1 MKFIFTLMLMASALA
16 ALCLAEHNWDHWS
29 VREQETI
36 QKTLSL
42 SGAPM
47 RLVVDNVD
55 GYVHVTGTTGSQ
67 VRVTAHK
74 VIRAD
79 TDSDLQQAKNEIKL
93 DITEQPGSVSI
104 YYNAPW
110 RCNHESG
117 GCNDQQ
123 RRFYNVTYDI
133 DVEVPRAARPVVST
147 VNHGDVRVEGTAGDF
162 DIGNVNGGI
171 VMTGISGSGEIHT
184 VNGPVTV
191 RFTKN
196 PSSATS
202 FKSINGQLDLY
213 FQPELSAD
221 LRFKTFNG
229 QVYSDFDVTPMA
241 APVGQGEQRDGK
253 FVYHSHGL
261 QAGRVG
267 QGGAELSFDTLNGN
281 IRLHRA
287 GQGNSSNE

>member
-1 MKFIFTLMLMASALA
+1 MKFIFTLMLTASALA
-16 ALCLAEHNWDHWS
+16 VPCLAEHRSDQWS
-29 VREQETI
+29 VRDQETI

-74 VIRAD
+74 VIRAE
-79 TDSDLQQAKNEIKL
+79 TDSDLQQAKSEIKL

-110 RCNHESG
+110 RCNHDSSG
-117 GCNDQQ
+117 CHDQQ
-123 RRFYNVTYDI
+123 RRFYAVTYDI
-133 DVEVPRAARPVVST
+133 DVEVPSAARPVVST

-171 VMTGISGSGEIHT
+171 VMTGISGSGEVHT
-184 VNGPVTV
+184 VNGPITV

-196 PSSATS
+196 PAGATS
-202 FKSINGQLDLY
+202 FKSVNGQLDLY

-241 APVGQGEQRDGK
+241 VPVGQGEQRDGK
-253 FVYHSHGL
+253 YVYHSHGL

-267 QGGAELSFDTLNGN
+267 RGGAELSFDTLNGN
-281 IRLHRA
+281 IRLHKA